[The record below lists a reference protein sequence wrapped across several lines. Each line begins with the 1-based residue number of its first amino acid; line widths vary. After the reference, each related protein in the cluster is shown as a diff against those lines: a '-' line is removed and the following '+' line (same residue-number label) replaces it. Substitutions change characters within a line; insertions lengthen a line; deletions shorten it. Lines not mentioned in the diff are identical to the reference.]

1 MTTRERGRSL
11 LAYQVTGQSRTI
23 LWKSVVRLCLV
34 ICTILR
40 GSVMQIWRRHN
51 ASAVRWAASGIL
63 PTAIV
68 SGVVATSYHPVA
80 HGGQRAFLASIILTA
95 LATLVAAA
103 VVTWLSGSMT
113 WTLIATGVIL
123 VAGHALHVVRLAQAP
138 TVGVPIAYAREEFLN
153 AEIAQR
159 WQFTAEDGSEVSL
172 RDGRLVIRTSPGVR
186 AFVTMPLP
194 PRPAA
199 LLLPRPRWWHL
210 MGLGRPSVTE
220 ELRWTARLK
229 LQNQFFVIAM
239 IDRLL
244 LQGTPYGM
252 HLTVPQAD
260 GSVVG
265 HEVHQAPVADGVDHT
280 WRFARSG
287 DWVALEIDERQVW
300 RGLAL
305 GPLREIRLGEVHTD
319 ELHGGKL
326 SIEHVEY
333 RLAWDG

>member
-1 MTTRERGRSL
+1 MMTTRERSCSL
-11 LAYQVTGQSRTI
+11 PARQVNNQSRLT
-23 LWKSVVRLCLV
+23 LW
-34 ICTILR
+34 
-40 GSVMQIWRRHN
+40 GSVMQTWRRHTP
-51 ASAVRWAASGIL
+51 SAVRWAACGLL

-68 SGVVATSYHPVA
+68 SGAVATSIHPVA

-103 VVTWLSGSMT
+103 IVAWLSGSVA
-113 WTLIATGVIL
+113 WTLAATGVIL
-123 VAGHALHVVRLAQAP
+123 VAGHALHIVRLMQAP
-138 TVGVPIAYAREEFLN
+138 TAGVPIAYAREEFLKT
-153 AEIAQR
+153 EIAQR

-229 LQNQFFVIAM
+229 LQNQFFVVAM

-244 LQGTPYGM
+244 SAGNALRYAFDGTLRPMDRWWDMRFTKHPLPMAWITLGVSP
-252 HLTVPQAD
+252 VP
-260 GSVVG
+260 GIG
-265 HEVHQAPVADGVDHT
+265 
-280 WRFARSG
+280 WR
-287 DWVALEIDERQVW
+287 
-300 RGLAL
+300 
-305 GPLREIRLGEVHTD
+305 
-319 ELHGGKL
+319 
-326 SIEHVEY
+326 
-333 RLAWDG
+333 